1 MAMLLQA
8 GNVPSLYTTFSN
20 EVLEMQLNSDG
31 QSRGSSKNKEMLTS
45 QYPANKAPKNEIC
58 CKAVSLFDY

>member
-8 GNVPSLYTTFSN
+8 GNVPSLYTNFSN

-45 QYPANKAPKNEIC
+45 QYPANKAPEK
-58 CKAVSLFDY
+58 

>member
-31 QSRGSSKNKEMLTS
+31 QSRGSSKNNKMLNLARNFGPVTES
-45 QYPANKAPKNEIC
+45 TCN
-58 CKAVSLFDY
+58 F